1 MPRQGASGGLD
12 GVRSGSSSGSE
23 RSGSSAS
30 DGSDDEGPTN
40 EESKVPR
47 DGRLNGLQEPHPGSS
62 SATSMP
68 QQAPPYK
75 PFPSRSASKG
85 VPSYHR
91 APLKITAGQQL
102 HVKSI
107 SRDLDGVQ
115 ERLQA
120 ELQGYIRTPG
130 SSGVPASGG
139 GGAAGGGDLGGSGSG
154 MLRRNLSITPQRGS
168 RRPDSAG
175 VGGDVEMRGARIR

>member
-1 MPRQGASGGLD
+1 
-12 GVRSGSSSGSE
+12 
-23 RSGSSAS
+23 
-30 DGSDDEGPTN
+30 
-40 EESKVPR
+40 
-47 DGRLNGLQEPHPGSS
+47 
-62 SATSMP
+62 MP

-175 VGGDVEMRGARIR
+175 VGGDVEMRGARIAGAAGGEAQGGGRMYTYTGTPETFDVVDANKKITPQKVGLWV